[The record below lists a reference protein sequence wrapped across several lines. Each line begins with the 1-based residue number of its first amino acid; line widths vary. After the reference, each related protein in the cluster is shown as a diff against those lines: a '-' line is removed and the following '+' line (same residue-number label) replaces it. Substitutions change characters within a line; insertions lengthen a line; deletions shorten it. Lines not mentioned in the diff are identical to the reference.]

1 MMETLGFRF
10 SVFYNFLVLS
20 LIMKAHPSAV
30 CTKHSV
36 INPSLEM
43 TNLSHKILNN
53 WDGGSRGP
61 LFSRIDE
68 RLHIHHAPL
77 KEKIATSIYR
87 LKAQENKLEASA
99 SRMMH
104 QDRDLFSKVVAAQ
117 LGHDQA
123 RAAMYA
129 NECAEVRKMAK
140 TVLRCQLAL
149 EQVNLR
155 LETIEEFG
163 DVAAMMAPVAGVVH
177 SIKSQ
182 ISGLMPEVGFELS
195 EISETLSGIVVDA
208 GEATG
213 EMYDSETPNAEA
225 QRILSEA
232 STISEQRMREKFP
245 DLPATAPTVP
255 QRDAESFLR

>member
-1 MMETLGFRF
+1 MKTLSNR
-10 SVFYNFLVLS
+10 
-20 LIMKAHPSAV
+20 
-30 CTKHSV
+30 
-36 INPSLEM
+36 
-43 TNLSHKILNN
+43 ILRD

-61 LFSRIDE
+61 FHTRIDE
-68 RLHIHHAPL
+68 RFHIHRAPL

-87 LKAQENKLEASA
+87 LKVQENKLEASA

-104 QDRDLFSKVVAAQ
+104 QDRELFGKVVAAQ
-117 LGHDQA
+117 VANDHA

-149 EQVNLR
+149 EQVTLR

-163 DVAAMMAPVAGVVH
+163 DVAAMMAPVASVVH

-182 ISGLMPEVGFELS
+182 ISGLVPEVGFELS
-195 EISETLSGIVVDA
+195 EIGETLNGIVVEA
-208 GEATG
+208 GETTG
-213 EMYDSETPNAEA
+213 ETYDSNTPNVEA

-232 STISEQRMREKFP
+232 TAISEQRMRERFP
-245 DLPATAPTVP
+245 DLPASAPAVP
-255 QRDAESFLR
+255 QGDAESFLR

>member
-1 MMETLGFRF
+1 
-10 SVFYNFLVLS
+10 
-20 LIMKAHPSAV
+20 
-30 CTKHSV
+30 V

-43 TNLSHKILNN
+43 KNLSSRTIKN
-53 WDGGSRGP
+53 WDGGSRES
-61 LFSRIDE
+61 FRSRIDQSFHVH
-68 RLHIHHAPL
+68 RTPL

-87 LKAQENKLEASA
+87 LKVQENKLEASS

-104 QDRDLFSKVVAAQ
+104 QDRDLFGKVVAAQ
-117 LGHDQA
+117 VANDHA

-149 EQVNLR
+149 EQVTLR

-163 DVAAMMAPVAGVVH
+163 DVAAMMAPVASVVH

-182 ISGLMPEVGFELS
+182 ISGLVPEVGFELS
-195 EISETLSGIVVDA
+195 EIGETLNGIVVEA

-213 EMYDSETPNAEA
+213 QTYDSDTPNVEA
-225 QRILSEA
+225 QRILNEA
-232 STISEQRMREKFP
+232 GAISEQRMREKFP
-245 DLPATAPTVP
+245 DLPAPTSTIP